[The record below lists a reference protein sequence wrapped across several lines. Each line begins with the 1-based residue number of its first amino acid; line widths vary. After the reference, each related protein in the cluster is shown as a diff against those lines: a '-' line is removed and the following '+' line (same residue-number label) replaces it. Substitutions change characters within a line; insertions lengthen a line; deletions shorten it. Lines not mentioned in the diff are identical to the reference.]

1 MKKAISVFSLCLATS
16 LAAHAAPDTPD
27 LSELLIDGSYIVK
40 FKAGTR
46 ARQGLIAAPA
56 AKLQAVDPSARP
68 KFGEPGT
75 GQNKETLRTALGLR
89 GKVISILE
97 STNAAHIEM
106 DANEAE
112 RLRYHPD
119 VERMEQNVRFTA
131 SAVQLSPGWGLDRID
146 QSTTSLNSQY
156 QYNANGTGQTVYV
169 LDTGLDLANS
179 TVAAQFGGRASVLWD
194 VNGGNGADCH
204 GHGTQVASAVG
215 GINHGVAKGA
225 KLVIAK
231 ITTGCTKNTDAATLA
246 FAFNWL
252 AANAPR
258 GTIVN
263 LSYGIELKNLSNQLV
278 CGNATTASQG
288 ISTSQSVEE
297 AITAAYN
304 AGIIIVVSAGND
316 GCDTAYYTPT
326 RMPQVFVVGAT
337 SNARLGFGQDA
348 KASLSR
354 TGTNIS
360 TFAPG
365 VNVNLLNYN
374 GLPTTNSGT
383 SFSAPY
389 IAGIFAAACQFYT
402 PYCNT
407 QDTGTIYQ
415 ELRNFGAIGTV
426 VNPDGS
432 TLTGATSRFI
442 YRSPW

>member
-1 MKKAISVFSLCLATS
+1 MRKAISIFMLGLSTS
-16 LAAHAAPDTPD
+16 LAAEAAPGTPD
-27 LSELLIDGSYIVK
+27 LSEVLIEGSYIVK

-46 ARQGLIAAPA
+46 ARTSLIAAPV

-68 KFGEPGT
+68 KFGEHGT
-75 GQNKETLRTALGLR
+75 GQSKDALRATLGVR
-89 GKVISILE
+89 GNVHSIFE
-97 STNAAHIEM
+97 SINAAHIKM
-106 DANEAE
+106 DALEAE
-112 RLRYHPD
+112 RLRHHPD
-119 VERMEQNVRFTA
+119 VERVEQNVRTTT
-131 SAVQLSPGWGLDRID
+131 SAVQLSPGWALDRID

-194 VNGGNGADCH
+194 VNGGNGADCN
-204 GHGTQVASAVG
+204 GHGTQVASAIG
-215 GINHGVAKGA
+215 GSTHGVAKGA
-225 KLVIAK
+225 NLVIAK
-231 ITTGCTKNTDAATLA
+231 ITTGCSGGSDAATWAL
-246 FAFNWL
+246 AFNWL

-263 LSYGIELKNLSNQLV
+263 LSSSITLV
-278 CGNATTASQG
+278 NGLCGDATTASQG
-288 ISTSQSVEE
+288 ISTSQTVEE

-304 AGIIIVVSAGND
+304 AGIVVVVSAGND
-316 GCDTAYYTPT
+316 GCNTAYYTPT
-326 RMPQVFVVGAT
+326 RMPQAFVVGAT
-337 SNARLGFGQDA
+337 SNTRLNLGQDA
-348 KASLSR
+348 KASFSR

-365 VNVNLLNYN
+365 VSVNLLNYN
-374 GLPTTNSGT
+374 GQSTTNSGT

-389 IAGIFAAACQFYT
+389 IAGIFAVACQFYA
-402 PYCNT
+402 PYCSNSL
-407 QDTGTIYQ
+407 DTGTLYQ

-432 TLTGATSRFI
+432 ALTGATSRFI